1 MVLKKP
7 VYHPK
12 NQPLLPDGKPVVPL
26 EEAFKEDEIICMIC
40 GQGGMKT
47 LARHLNFVHNLKP
60 GQYRKLFGLKRDKL
74 LTSKKYSEERRRFA
88 EEKVS
93 PKMIAKARAALLAKV
108 RGESSTS
115 TPSTPST
122 RKRAYRK
129 LHNWLDEVE
138 QDTGTH

>member
-26 EEAFKEDEIICMIC
+26 EEAFKDDEIICMIC

-74 LTSKKYSEERRRFA
+74 LTSKEYSEERRRFA

-93 PKMIAKARAALLAKV
+93 PEMIAKARAALMAKS
-108 RGESSTS
+108 RGEDMVS
-115 TPSTPST
+115 TPSTASPPNRS
-122 RKRAYRK
+122 YRK
-129 LHNWLDEVE
+129 LHIFVDKE
-138 QDTGTH
+138 QGMGRTK

>member
-26 EEAFKEDEIICMIC
+26 EEAFKDDEIICMIC

-93 PKMIAKARAALLAKV
+93 PEMIAKARAALLAKV
-108 RGESSTS
+108 RGESVVTTPSSTS
-115 TPSTPST
+115 TP
-122 RKRAYRK
+122 KRSYRK
-129 LHNWLDEVE
+129 LHVFIGEDQVR
-138 QDTGTH
+138 

>member
-12 NQPLLPDGKPVVPL
+12 NQPLLPDGKPAVPL
-26 EEAFKEDEIICMIC
+26 EDAFQEDQIICMIC

-60 GQYRKLFGLKRDKL
+60 GQYRKLFGLRRDKL
-74 LTSKKYSEERRRFA
+74 LTSRKYSEERRRFA

-93 PKMIAKARAALLAKV
+93 PEMIAKARQALLAKV
-108 RGESSTS
+108 HGETVVSIPS
-115 TPSTPST
+115 TPSTP
-122 RKRAYRK
+122 KRAYRK
-129 LHNWLDEVE
+129 LHNWVEEVDQE
-138 QDTGTH
+138 F

>member
-1 MVLKKP
+1 MILKKP

-12 NQPLLPDGKPVVPL
+12 DEPLLPDGKPAVPL

-40 GQGGMKT
+40 GKGGMKT

-74 LTSKKYSEERRRFA
+74 LTSKRYSEERKRFA

-93 PKMIAKARAALLAKV
+93 PEMIAKARAALQAKV
-108 RGESSTS
+108 SGESVVPTPTS
-115 TPSTPST
+115 TG
-122 RKRAYRK
+122 KRSYRK
-129 LHNWLDEVE
+129 LHVFLED
-138 QDTGTH
+138 